1 MENVVNHPRLDDME
15 AVRVR
20 EERRRARVY
29 QEQTAEFNAWFD
41 AKFKAAVAEGSLFN
55 NDLTDAIREA
65 FDEFRKLTT
74 EQVLRAVDAARA
86 DFAARLMEAER
97 DRMIAQTRERAF
109 AERMKE
115 AEAALTELRMAVRG
129 DVIAA
134 ADDLRQRV
142 LDTSAGAVVELRSE
156 LDSKFEARLAESERR
171 AERTEAR
178 AQAAETALTELRGLV
193 RNDVIQLSDDLRERT
208 RDAAAAPAAEL
219 RADVGEKF
227 AALRSEFGEK
237 FASLSARPVFDQGQ
251 IDRAVEAAVART
263 GIETRAEFDR
273 ALDSRLKEK
282 ERALDERIG
291 EFERRTLAAEERARS
306 IETVVVKLRQ
316 QVGDDAIRVADD
328 LRARTRDAAVAAA
341 IELRFELESKFDARL
356 KEAEK
361 RTDAAEARAQAAE
374 RAQAEVRAVIR
385 DDAIQLADDL
395 RARAH
400 DALAAATVELRT
412 DVGERFAA
420 LRSEFGEKIA
430 ALSERPVFDQGQ
442 IDRAVEA
449 AVARGR
455 AEMRGE
461 FDRALEAERRE
472 FASRLEAVK
481 KRAVDALESRPVFD
495 QGWIDRAVE
504 AAVARTRA
512 ELRAEYGGALEAQ
525 KCEFA
530 AQIGELK
537 ERMETVVGR
546 LPVARAWAPDTVTYR
561 GAFVVDDGSTW
572 QAVTDTAKR
581 PGAGEDW
588 VCIAKGGR
596 DGVDGKSPYVRGVF
610 DLRDCYSAMDV
621 IAYEGQGYIAT
632 RDNPGVP
639 GVDDGWLLITV
650 RGTKGQRGASG
661 PRGAKGDRGTSG
673 ERIHSWQVDRER
685 YRASPLMADG
695 VVGPMLELR
704 PLFEQYQIET
714 S

>member
-237 FASLSARPVFDQGQ
+237 FA
-251 IDRAVEAAVART
+251 
-263 GIETRAEFDR
+263 
-273 ALDSRLKEK
+273 
-282 ERALDERIG
+282 
-291 EFERRTLAAEERARS
+291 
-306 IETVVVKLRQ
+306 
-316 QVGDDAIRVADD
+316 
-328 LRARTRDAAVAAA
+328 
-341 IELRFELESKFDARL
+341 
-356 KEAEK
+356 
-361 RTDAAEARAQAAE
+361 
-374 RAQAEVRAVIR
+374 
-385 DDAIQLADDL
+385 
-395 RARAH
+395 
-400 DALAAATVELRT
+400 
-412 DVGERFAA
+412 
-420 LRSEFGEKIA
+420 
-430 ALSERPVFDQGQ
+430 
-442 IDRAVEA
+442 
-449 AVARGR
+449 
-455 AEMRGE
+455 
-461 FDRALEAERRE
+461 
-472 FASRLEAVK
+472 
-481 KRAVDALESRPVFD
+481 
-495 QGWIDRAVE
+495 
-504 AAVARTRA
+504 
-512 ELRAEYGGALEAQ
+512 
-525 KCEFA
+525 
-530 AQIGELK
+530 
-537 ERMETVVGR
+537 
-546 LPVARAWAPDTVTYR
+546 
-561 GAFVVDDGSTW
+561 
-572 QAVTDTAKR
+572 
-581 PGAGEDW
+581 
-588 VCIAKGGR
+588 
-596 DGVDGKSPYVRGVF
+596 
-610 DLRDCYSAMDV
+610 
-621 IAYEGQGYIAT
+621 
-632 RDNPGVP
+632 
-639 GVDDGWLLITV
+639 
-650 RGTKGQRGASG
+650 
-661 PRGAKGDRGTSG
+661 
-673 ERIHSWQVDRER
+673 
-685 YRASPLMADG
+685 
-695 VVGPMLELR
+695 
-704 PLFEQYQIET
+704 
-714 S
+714 